1 MKLSEEEKKAL
12 MTNRMNRALETWE
25 ETKGIISNNFWYAAA
40 NRMYYACYYMT
51 TALLIKHGYSASTHS
66 GVIRLF
72 GQYFI
77 STGIVSREMGRLYS
91 KVYELR
97 QSGDYDDWI
106 SIGQEDIL
114 PLAASVDEYL
124 KELKKLIDV

>member
-1 MKLSEEEKKAL
+1 MTDEERKSLVSIRLQNAK
-12 MTNRMNRALETWE
+12 ETLDE
-25 ETKGIISNNFWYAAA
+25 VPVHIENGFWNTAT

-51 TALLIKHGYSASTHS
+51 TALLIKQGYSASTHS

-72 GQYFI
+72 GQYFV

-106 SIGQEDIL
+106 SIGKEDIL
-114 PLAASVDEYL
+114 PLAVSVDEYL
-124 KELKKLIDV
+124 KALKKLID